1 MEKTFS
7 GVMNKQIDNLSTCT
21 TFSVKFI
28 LANRIED
35 KHFQKSCLSLSNQ
48 RCPVL

>member
-7 GVMNKQIDNLSTCT
+7 GQMNKRIDNLTTCT
-21 TFSVKFI
+21 TLSVKFI
-28 LANRIED
+28 LAKRIES
-35 KHFQKSCLSLSNQ
+35 KHFQKYSQCLSKQ